1 MAIQAGTAP
10 AIRTI
15 PAALIMRPT
24 PTIRTATMVA
34 ELGIAV
40 VPTDRVTN
48 IMEMAMDMVIMEEA
62 ASPQMFLNP

>member
-1 MAIQAGTAP
+1 MAIQAGTAL
-10 AIRTI
+10 AIRI
-15 PAALIMRPT
+15 RPAAPIMRPT